1 MSSMIKRLKG
11 NIFVIISANAL
22 PIGESKPTAKRY
34 VKSV

>member
-1 MSSMIKRLKG
+1 MSNMVKRLSV
-11 NIFVIISANAL
+11 NIFVIISANTL

>member
-1 MSSMIKRLKG
+1 MSNMIKRLKV

-22 PIGESKPTAKRY
+22 PIDESKPTAKPY